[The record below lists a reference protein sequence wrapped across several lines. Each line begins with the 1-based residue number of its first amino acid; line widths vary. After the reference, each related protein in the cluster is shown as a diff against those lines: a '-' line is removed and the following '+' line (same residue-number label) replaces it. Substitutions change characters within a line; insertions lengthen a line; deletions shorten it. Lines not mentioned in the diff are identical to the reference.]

1 MKDLIIT
8 IDKFLSDFQL
18 DHSQLMWFLG
28 AGASRSA
35 SLPTAGDLTWD
46 LKKRIYCANENQNFD
61 TYDLNSEAVKAKIQS
76 YL

>member
-1 MKDLIIT
+1 
-8 IDKFLSDFQL
+8 
-18 DHSQLMWFLG
+18 MWFLG